1 MLRLLAALAVVA
13 ALLVAPL
20 PATADPLP
28 PPAVNDI
35 YPLVFPVGGDN
46 HYTDTFGA
54 PRSGG
59 RTHEG
64 TDIMADKMVPVVAA
78 ASGTIGWVSSN

>member
-1 MLRLLAALAVVA
+1 MRLIAVAVVVVSV
-13 ALLVAPL
+13 LL
-20 PATADPLP
+20 PAVVTAAEGDT
-28 PPAVNDI
+28 
-35 YPLVFPVGGDN
+35 YPLVFPVAGDN
-46 HYTDTFGA
+46 HYSDTWGA

-78 ASGTIGWVSSN
+78 ADGTVGWIHDTLGG